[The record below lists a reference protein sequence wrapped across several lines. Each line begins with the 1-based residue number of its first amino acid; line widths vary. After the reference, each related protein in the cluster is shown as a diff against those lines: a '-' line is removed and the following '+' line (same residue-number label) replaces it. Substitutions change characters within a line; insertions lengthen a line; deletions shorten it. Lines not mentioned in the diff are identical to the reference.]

1 MYHSP
6 SGIHQM
12 RVPWPVPRDPDSEGL
27 AWGLEVCIF
36 KDFQMMWITW
46 KLFKGNALE
55 NTVYAVAGTHLLF
68 SMDLSKTNTVD
79 TSTPVIFIA
88 SLPVSLRAL
97 GARIILDRGSD
108 TAEDKTEHFR
118 WYDGGH
124 PMSPLVGDSQAHSV
138 VFLVAHTTV
147 SCSLVAEGPS
157 SQPTYRV

>member
-1 MYHSP
+1 M
-6 SGIHQM
+6 
-12 RVPWPVPRDPDSEGL
+12 
-27 AWGLEVCIF
+27 
-36 KDFQMMWITW
+36 
-46 KLFKGNALE
+46 FKGHALE

-118 WYDGGH
+118 
-124 PMSPLVGDSQAHSV
+124 
-138 VFLVAHTTV
+138 
-147 SCSLVAEGPS
+147 
-157 SQPTYRV
+157 